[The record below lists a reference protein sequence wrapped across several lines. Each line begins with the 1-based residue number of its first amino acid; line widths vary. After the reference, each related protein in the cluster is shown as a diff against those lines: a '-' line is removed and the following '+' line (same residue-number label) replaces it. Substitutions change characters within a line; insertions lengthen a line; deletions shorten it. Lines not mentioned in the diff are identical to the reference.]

1 VTLPLQRDFENWQ
14 MIGPPKC
21 GGTIEDSTSCRGRN
35 MQKITKAMIAA
46 TLLANASAPTAA
58 YAGQGETVY
67 VYCLGDTTSTSRP
80 KHAYVSYVF
89 EHEVESHDQSLRLSS
104 VNSDFRE
111 DVLALY
117 DDPIGADCFWSDRWD
132 AAEDK
137 RDIAIRNRR
146 NNGWTFTYVD

>member
-1 VTLPLQRDFENWQ
+1 MRNFE
-14 MIGPPKC
+14 
-21 GGTIEDSTSCRGRN
+21 
-35 MQKITKAMIAA
+35 AA
-46 TLLANASAPTAA
+46 LGLLGLTCALAIPMAAPTAA

-67 VYCLGDTTSTSRP
+67 VYCLGDTTSSSRP

-89 EHEVESHDQSLRLSS
+89 AHEVESHDQSLKLNS
-104 VNSDFRE
+104 VTSDFRE

-117 DDPIGADCFWSDRWD
+117 DDPIGANCFWSDSWD

-137 RDIAIRNRR
+137 RDSAIRNRR